1 MVTDSSS
8 TDACHAR
15 ALPPGPLPD
24 PWRHFRAVGPF
35 TPTRYGDAEALKGKV
50 APMATIDVRDSE
62 TRSPRI
68 LVLTSDKDQRD
79 IGRYAGWGTGDDSGA
94 PAESERAGPAMMPFL
109 RYRGGDR
116 AWRLAL
122 GCLWLPTIVVVLTV
136 EDWLQVPQ
144 GAQWISLGAL
154 YAAFIVFVL
163 IVNWRLR

>member
-1 MVTDSSS
+1 
-8 TDACHAR
+8 
-15 ALPPGPLPD
+15 
-24 PWRHFRAVGPF
+24 
-35 TPTRYGDAEALKGKV
+35 
-50 APMATIDVRDSE
+50 MATIDVRDSE

-79 IGRYAGWGTGDDSGA
+79 IGRYAGWGTGDDSSA
-94 PAESERAGPAMMPFL
+94 PAESERTGPAMMPFL

-154 YAAFIVFVL
+154 SAAFIVFVL